1 MPCNKLGT
9 ITKTK
14 QVMNIK
20 YRSVYLSDLKKIVDL
35 YTQQDS
41 FRINTL
47 TPDFGLPLD
56 IMMTDNDKML
66 ACSFILFNDSDE
78 ITYRV
83 LSDKTVVSD
92 EMAADLLLFTQ
103 KDKKNR
109 ILRVDSQKI
118 IVFLQNI

>member
-1 MPCNKLGT
+1 M

-41 FRINTL
+41 FRINAL

-56 IMMTDNDKML
+56 IMMADNDKIL
-66 ACSFILFNDSDE
+66 ACSFILFNESDE
-78 ITYRV
+78 VTYRV
-83 LSDKTVVSD
+83 LSDKAIVSD
-92 EMAADLLLFTQ
+92 DMVADLLLFTQ
-103 KDKKNR
+103 KDKMKHPTNENLKNSISR
-109 ILRVDSQKI
+109 LTNWINHSV
-118 IVFLQNI
+118 

>member
-1 MPCNKLGT
+1 
-9 ITKTK
+9 
-14 QVMNIK
+14 MNIK

-56 IMMTDNDKML
+56 VMMADNDKIL
-66 ACSFILFNDSDE
+66 ACSFILFNESGE

-83 LSDKTVVSD
+83 LSDKVIVSD

-103 KDKKNR
+103 KDKMKHPVNECLKNSIFR
-109 ILRVDSQKI
+109 LTNWINHSV
-118 IVFLQNI
+118 